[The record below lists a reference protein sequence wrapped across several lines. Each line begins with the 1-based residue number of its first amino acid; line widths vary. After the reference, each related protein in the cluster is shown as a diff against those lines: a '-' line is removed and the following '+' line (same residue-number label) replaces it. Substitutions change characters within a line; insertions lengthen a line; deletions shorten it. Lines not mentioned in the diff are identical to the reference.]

1 MGYDIILVVA
11 IITMVIVGFSFFNE
25 KVLKLP
31 TEIGLMTIAFALSFS
46 LLFTHKLGIDFIPE
60 TKSIIKLF
68 DIHDIIMNGLICF
81 LLFSGSAKILFS
93 DLAEDKYLILSL
105 AFIATLISALIYG
118 VLVYY
123 FANFLGIN
131 MNILE
136 ACMLGSIIAPTDP
149 VSAMSIL
156 KKAGMKRRLAL
167 IIEGESLFNDGIA
180 VALFVTFSQ
189 MNKTIS
195 TGSPLFIFL
204 KTITYNVFGAIL
216 IGIIVSYPLFKIF
229 KATKHKHIEV
239 LTSLAALT
247 VAYSISEHFKM
258 SAPITAVIVGM
269 YFATQ
274 VHELHSDY
282 REYYTNFYSFWKVI
296 DRSFNGFLYIIIG
309 FAILY
314 IKNIDH
320 FFIIMLSAIIM
331 AQISRYL
338 SLIGPVFI
346 FGRCPEHPKE
356 FKKEEAIAMVN
367 LLTWG
372 GLKGGICIALALGT
386 SKEVSQQVYQFIV
399 ISTYSVVAFSILAQG
414 LTIKK
419 VYSKLENIL
428 VDEKIEDENINTEN
442 INCVTDKKDD
452 ENIKNNQ

>member
-1 MGYDIILVVA
+1 MGYNIILLVA
-11 IITMVIVGFSFFNE
+11 IITIVLVAFSFFNE

-31 TEIGLMTIAFALSFS
+31 TEIGLMTISFAVSFL
-46 LLFTHKLGIDFIPE
+46 LLFLHQIGVKFIPE
-60 TKSIIKLF
+60 TQSIISF
-68 DIHDIIMNGLICF
+68 FNIHDIIMNGLICF
-81 LLFSGSAKILFS
+81 LLFSGSAKIIFS
-93 DLAEDKYLILSL
+93 DLVEDKYLILSL

-118 VLVYY
+118 VLIYY
-123 FANFLGIN
+123 FANLIGIN
-131 MNILE
+131 MNVLE

-156 KKAGMKRRLAL
+156 KKAGMKKRLAL

-189 MNKTIS
+189 MNKTLS
-195 TGSPLFIFL
+195 SDSSPILIFL
-204 KTITYNVFGAIL
+204 KTISYNVFGAII

-229 KATKHKHIEV
+229 KATEHKHIEV

-247 VAYSISEHFKM
+247 SAYAISEHLQM

-274 VHELHSDY
+274 VHKLHSDY
-282 REYYTNFYSFWKVI
+282 REYYAKFYSFWKVI
-296 DRSFNGFLYIIIG
+296 DKSFNGVLYMLIG

-314 IKNIDH
+314 IQNIKH
-320 FFIIMLSAIIM
+320 FFAIMILSIII
-331 AQISRYL
+331 AQISRFL
-338 SLIGPVFI
+338 SLIGPVFL
-346 FGRCPEHPKE
+346 FGKCPEHPKGLE
-356 FKKEEAIAMVN
+356 KEEAFAMIN

-386 SKEVSQQVYQFIV
+386 SKEVSEQVYNFIV
-399 ISTYSVVAFSILAQG
+399 INTYSVVAFSILIQG

-419 VYSKLENIL
+419 VYAQLEEKL
-428 VDEKIEDENINTEN
+428 VDEKI
-442 INCVTDKKDD
+442 TD
-452 ENIKNNQ
+452 